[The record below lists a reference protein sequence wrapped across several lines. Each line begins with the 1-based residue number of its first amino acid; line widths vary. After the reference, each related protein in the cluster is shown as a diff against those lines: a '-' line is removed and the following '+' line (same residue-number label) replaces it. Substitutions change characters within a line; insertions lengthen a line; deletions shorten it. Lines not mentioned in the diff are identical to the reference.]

1 MKKIL
6 ILFFLSL
13 QIQCFSQSFEKSIDS
28 LDYYIDKKD
37 FINGLKLARKKAAEY
52 KENNDY
58 EKFCKITLKKSQ
70 IFYLLNDREKSFE
83 NLFDVLKITEEHHL
97 VKLKIQALEEIGFR
111 YYSILDYEKAKTYYY
126 RSLYLAKKNNILSP
140 NSFIYQ
146 RLYALH
152 FTIESD
158 STFYYLKK
166 VMIGTKLNGND
177 KDFADSYNNYYSYY
191 TSKNNFKV
199 AQKYLDSAVYF
210 ADRSKDTK
218 IISIVL
224 NNLGYH
230 YLVVEKNYKKANE
243 QYQKVIKLNPS
254 DSTSAQIADTY
265 LNLSYGYEMLGDYKN
280 AYEYY
285 NKYSNATQNI
295 YQGNLKQAINDVE
308 TKYRIEKI
316 ETQNR
321 EKERVYEEKQKN
333 NHKIILIFVALF
345 AFSTILFYFFYQNL
359 RLKQKNKFIDLDR
372 QVKQNIINATMD
384 GQEMERKNI
393 ANILHDS
400 ISALLSSAGLH
411 LSAYL
416 AMNPK
421 ENSDEILKTKA
432 ILKEAH
438 DNVRDLSHELVPPLL
453 AKFGLF
459 NSVQDLAEKN
469 SNSLLQFE
477 YSSYVPNRTRYH
489 EDFEMKIYFII
500 AELFNNIMKHSKASK
515 AFITL
520 EESNGNL
527 MITVEDDGKGFDT
540 TKEQITDGF
549 GLTQIKSRIKH
560 LGGNITINSKINAGT
575 LIYIKLKI
583 NRFKLLLLTYFNHF

>member
-1 MKKIL
+1 MQKKL
-6 ILFFLSL
+6 IIVFLSFS
-13 QIQCFSQSFEKSIDS
+13 IQCFSQSFEKSIDS
-28 LDYYIDKKD
+28 LDYYIEKKD
-37 FINGLKLARKKAAEY
+37 FISGLNLSRKKAKEY
-52 KENNDY
+52 LKTKEY
-58 EKFCKITLKKSQ
+58 EKFCEISLKKST
-70 IFYLLNDREKSFE
+70 IYYLLNDREKSFKS
-83 NLFDVLKITEEHHL
+83 LFEVLKITEEQHFT
-97 VKLKIQALEEIGFR
+97 KLQIETLGDIGHR
-111 YYSILDYEKAKTYYY
+111 YASILDYDKAIKYYHK
-126 RSLYLAKKNNILSP
+126 SINIAKKNNITDQ
-140 NSFIYQ
+140 NEFIYQ
-146 RLYALH
+146 RIFASY
-152 FTIESD
+152 FTMKSD
-158 STFYYLKK
+158 SAFFYLEK
-166 VMIGTKLNGND
+166 VMQNTRKNGSD
-177 KDFADSYNNYYSYY
+177 REFSDSYNNYFAYY
-191 TSKNNFKV
+191 NDHKQYNLAK
-199 AQKYLDSAVYF
+199 KYLDSSFYF
-210 ADRSKDTK
+210 AQKSKNSFT
-218 IISIVL
+218 ITTVL
-224 NNLGYH
+224 SNLGYH
-230 YLVVEKNYKKANE
+230 YLIVEKNYKKAIQE
-243 QYQKVIKLNPS
+243 YKKILVLNP
-254 DSTSAQIADTY
+254 TDTLSPEMGDIY
-265 LNLSYGYEMLGDYKN
+265 LNISYGYEMMGDFKN
-280 AYEYY
+280 AHDYL
-285 NKYSNATQNI
+285 NKSSTITESI

-316 ETQNR
+316 ETENR
-321 EKERVYEEKQKN
+321 EKQRVFEEKQKN

-411 LSAYL
+411 LSAHI
-416 AMNPK
+416 AGNPD

-438 DNVRDLSHELVPPLL
+438 DNVRDLSHELLPPLL

-459 NSVQDLAEKN
+459 NAVQDLAEKN

-477 YSSYVPNRTRYH
+477 YSSYVPNGTRYQ
-489 EDFEMKIYFII
+489 EDFEMKIYFIV

-520 EESNGNL
+520 EESNNNL

-583 NRFKLLLLTYFNHF
+583 KK